1 MVDNSKDQYH
11 QGHDVKSL
19 VINLATGL
27 LFFLPFALYFGE
39 EEKARLYVGVVV
51 AALLCSLIVPPI
63 GWMRPHPYTD
73 LPGNV
78 PLRFR
83 KNS

>member
-1 MVDNSKDQYH
+1 MAKKEYH

-19 VINLATGL
+19 ALNLATFL
-27 LFFLPFALYFGE
+27 LFVLPFALYLGKE
-39 EEKARLYVGVVV
+39 EDMMMYCAVVV
-51 AALLCSLIVPPI
+51 GGLLFSLIVPPI

-73 LPGNV
+73 MPGNE

-83 KNS
+83 KEN